1 MVLDGKVSQLGTFQ
15 DLVRVFRALAVKL
28 DFLTLIIVISPPSFE
43 PQKASPGSRK
53 EAGSRQLA
61 QPSSQIAIFGAG
73 ALQRNECS
81 SNMHAI
87 VTGNGC
93 TNVKF

>member
-28 DFLTLIIVISPPSFE
+28 DFLTLIRVIGPPSFE
-43 PQKASPGSRK
+43 LQKASPGPGKRQARASSR
-53 EAGSRQLA
+53 SRVARSRYSALA
-61 QPSSQIAIFGAG
+61 
-73 ALQRNECS
+73 RCNENECS